1 VADDRTDRGLE
12 IAAFRYRLIAEA
24 LELSGEEAVSAVLSR
39 IAAAT
44 HSDPWGRPFQC
55 KARTLWRYLRAY
67 RGGGLRAL
75 RPPVRKDRGELRAL
89 APEILARAVALR
101 HKVRS
106 RSTST
111 LIDILVREKKVAQG
125 QIARSTL
132 DRHLRRLGCTR
143 RLLRSLGQK
152 VFRRIQTSTVFEL
165 VVCDFHHGP
174 YVRPTAGA
182 EVIRRALLCAFIDHF
197 SRFVCEGRYYLHE
210 DFAALR
216 FGFRRLLL
224 AFGRPGKLYVDN
236 GASYQASRFHAAC
249 DALQINLVHSTPY
262 RAEGRGV
269 IERFNQTLKGQFEAE
284 VREREEPLS
293 LDELNAY
300 FEAWLAERYHRDV
313 HSETGE
319 APAVRFASAQNLC
332 PAPEPEM
339 LDELMRLRER
349 RSVHKKWATVE
360 IDARRYVVDPALRG
374 RKVDVLYDPFAPEYA
389 LVVFDGRV
397 IQRAFVQQ
405 PGQVPP
411 QAELPLPPAPAGPAT
426 DYLALLRADFE
437 KRAQAELSALRLRP
451 ARPSTELPLPEL
463 VSLLEACRGS
473 LLGPEERTRASALW
487 RKLRPLESGLVRDAL
502 TLAQRRLGLRLHLD
516 VYLEH
521 LQSHV
526 VRLRSK
532 GKNP

>member
-24 LELSGEEAVSAVLSR
+24 LELSGDEAVSAVLSR
-39 IAAAT
+39 IATTT

-55 KARTLWRYLRAY
+55 TARTLWRYLRAY
-67 RGGGLRAL
+67 RRGGLLAL
-75 RPPVRKDRGELRAL
+75 RPPARKDRGRLRAL
-89 APEILARAVALR
+89 EPEILARAVALR
-101 HKVRS
+101 QRVRS

-111 LIDILVREKKVAQG
+111 LIDILVREKKVAVG
-125 QIARSTL
+125 QVARSTL

-152 VFRRIQTSTVFEL
+152 VFRRIQTSAVFEL
-165 VVCDFHHGP
+165 VVCDFHYGP

-197 SRFVCEGRYYLHE
+197 SRFVCEARYYLHE

-224 AFGRPGKLYVDN
+224 GYGRPLKQYVDN
-236 GASYQASRFHAAC
+236 GASYQATRFHAAC
-249 DALQINLVHSTPY
+249 EALGINLVHSTPY

-269 IERFNQTLKGQFEAE
+269 IERFNRTLKEQFEAE
-284 VREREEPLS
+284 VREREEPLT

-300 FEAWLAERYHRDV
+300 FEAWLGERYHRDI

-319 APAVRFASAQNLC
+319 APAVRFASAQDLRA
-332 PAPEPEM
+332 APEPAL
-339 LDELMRLRER
+339 LDELLRLRER
-349 RSVHKKWATVE
+349 RSVHKKWSTVE
-360 IDARRYVVDPALRG
+360 IEARRYLVDPALRG
-374 RKVDVLYDPFAPEYA
+374 RRVDVLYDPFAPEYV

-397 IQRAFVQQ
+397 IQRAFVQK

-411 QAELPLPPAPAGPAT
+411 QPEDPPSPAGPAT

-451 ARPSTELPLPEL
+451 ARPSTEMPLPEL
-463 VSLLEACRGS
+463 VTLLEACRAS
-473 LLGPEERTRASALW
+473 LLSPDERTRASALW
-487 RKLRPLESGLVRDAL
+487 RKLRPLESGLVREAL
-502 TLAQRRLGLRLHLD
+502 AIAQRHLGLRLHLD

-532 GKNP
+532 GKKP

>member
-1 VADDRTDRGLE
+1 MAEDRADRGLE

-24 LELSGEEAVSAVLSR
+24 LELSGEEAVSAVLRR

-55 KARTLWRYLRAY
+55 KARTLWRYLTAY
-67 RGGGLRAL
+67 RRGGLLAL

-89 APEILARAVALR
+89 EPEILARAVALR
-101 HKVRS
+101 QKVRS

-111 LIDILVREKKVAQG
+111 LIDILVREKKVAQA

-152 VFRRIQTSTVFEL
+152 VFRRIQTSAVFEL

-216 FGFRRLLL
+216 FGLRRLLHG
-224 AFGRPGKLYVDN
+224 FGRPVKLYVDN

-249 DALQINLVHSTPY
+249 DALEINLVHSKPY

-269 IERFNQTLKGQFEAE
+269 IERFNRTLKEQFEAE
-284 VREREEPLS
+284 VKEREEPLT

-300 FEAWLAERYHRDV
+300 FEAWLSERYHRDI
-313 HSETGE
+313 HSEIGE
-319 APAVRFASAQNLC
+319 APAVRFALAQDLHA
-332 PAPEPEM
+332 APEPALLE
-339 LDELMRLRER
+339 ELLRLRER
-349 RSVHKKWATVE
+349 RSVHKKWSTVE

-374 RKVDVLYDPFAPEYA
+374 RKVDVLHDPFAPEYV

-405 PGQVPP
+405 PGQVPAQP
-411 QAELPLPPAPAGPAT
+411 EAPAAPPGPAT
-426 DYLALLRADFE
+426 DYLALLRTDFE

-451 ARPSTELPLPEL
+451 ARPSSELPLPEL
-463 VSLLEACRGS
+463 VRLLEACRGS
-473 LLGPEERTRASALW
+473 LLSSDERTRASAL
-487 RKLRPLESGLVRDAL
+487 
-502 TLAQRRLGLRLHLD
+502 
-516 VYLEH
+516 
-521 LQSHV
+521 
-526 VRLRSK
+526 
-532 GKNP
+532 